1 MIMRRILLVLAALII
16 GLGSVSAK
24 KRKEVKND
32 LVGVWQQVNTSPY
45 TKGQYRPILKIID
58 KDGTF
63 STMFIYQNQMLGRV
77 TQKGTFK
84 VQNDSVYTETI
95 KQHMFPHIVGDK
107 VTIKFRFAD
116 KKNAP
121 PSDPEFA
128 KDILI
133 MELSNGAREMWVR
146 ISDREIAK

>member
-1 MIMRRILLVLAALII
+1 MVALLISI
-16 GLGSVSAK
+16 GNVSAK

-32 LVGVWQQVNTSPY
+32 LVGVWQQVSITPY
-45 TKGQYRPILKIID
+45 TTGKYRPILKIID

-63 STMFIYQNQMLGRV
+63 CTMFIYQNQMLGRV

-95 KQHMFPHIVGDK
+95 KQHMFPHIVGNK

-116 KKNAP
+116 EKNAP

-128 KDILI
+128 KDIL
-133 MELSNGAREMWVR
+133 MLELSNGAREMWVR